1 MDAAFP
7 STTPVK
13 PGLWQKLSS
22 SKVLM
27 ISIVIHL
34 IFAAGAT
41 YFIVQRVQLK
51 RKMTFQGGPPAVNAS
66 KRALEHKMSL
76 GKKKAVMSAPAQA
89 KRIMSS
95 GLAKVALPDLPSL
108 PSATD
113 AVPNRMG
120 GLGGVG
126 NSFGGGGGGGGLGG
140 GGGSGI
146 NFFGLRSMIQSV
158 VFVVDVSNSMI
169 SGEKNARTYST
180 LEKEIEKV
188 VNGLNPLAKF
198 GLICFSAE
206 AMPYRTSLT
215 NAVGFEKR
223 RAIEWMKKQ
232 SPTETLDPKLKD
244 KALEDA
250 RHRHMGTNAGEGL
263 RRAFS
268 MKPDTIF
275 FISDGEPTGTS
286 GSDVIKEVK
295 DLQKTLPRP
304 AKIHVISYVPDE
316 GQAFMQELAR
326 SNGGEY
332 RVVNLNEAG
341 K

>member
-1 MDAAFP
+1 MDATIPA
-7 STTPVK
+7 K
-13 PGLWQKLSS
+13 PGLLQKFSS
-22 SKVLM
+22 SKVLV
-27 ISIVIHL
+27 ISVVIHL
-34 IFAAGAT
+34 LFGAAAT
-41 YFIVQRVQLK
+41 YFIVQRVQTK
-51 RKMTFQGGPPAVNAS
+51 RKMTFTGGPPAVNAS

-120 GLGGVG
+120 GIGGVG

-169 SGEKNARTYST
+169 TSPKTARTYGT
-180 LEKEIEKV
+180 LEKEVEKV
-188 VNGLNPLAKF
+188 VKSLDPLAKF
-198 GLICFSAE
+198 GLICFSAD
-206 AMPYRTSLT
+206 AMTYRASLT
-215 NAVGFEKR
+215 AAMGFEKS

-232 SPTETLDPKLKD
+232 SPVETLDPKLKD

-250 RHRHMGTNAGEGL
+250 KHKHMGTNAGEAL
-263 RRAFS
+263 RKAFT

-286 GSDVIKEVK
+286 GKDVIAEVK
-295 DLQKTLPRP
+295 ELQKTLPRP

-326 SNGGEY
+326 STGGEY
-332 RVVNLNEAG
+332 RVVNLNETG